1 MKTCPKCGELNGE
14 DRTTCFSCRKVLQNT
29 APYQKVCP
37 KCRTIYLPRAERCED
52 CGGQLAVYDPVVT
65 SAYARQSVARWWH
78 YVIAIFL
85 PLIGLIMA
93 LYYLGQGDNDLAK
106 TMLTT
111 VVACAVIQIVLGV
124 LLAACGMLA

>member
-14 DRTTCFSCRKVLQNT
+14 ERTTCFSCRKVLENT

-37 KCRTIYLPRAERCED
+37 KCRAVYSSKTERCED
-52 CGGQLAVYDPVVT
+52 CGVLLAVYDPRGLVVYT
-65 SAYARQSVARWWH
+65 TTGARWWH

-93 LYYLGQGDNDLAK
+93 LVYLNGGENELAK

-111 VVACAVIQIVLGV
+111 VVVCAVIQIVLGV

>member
-14 DRTTCFSCRKVLQNT
+14 DRTTCFSCRKVLGSNP
-29 APYQKVCP
+29 AYRKVCP
-37 KCRTIYLPRAERCED
+37 KCHTIYSPRAERCEN
-52 CGGQLAVYDPVVT
+52 CGTQLAVYDPVV
-65 SAYARQSVARWWH
+65 ASVYTQQTDATWWH

-93 LYYLGQGDNDLAK
+93 LVYLNSGENELAK

-124 LLAACGMLA
+124 LLAACGLLA

>member
-14 DRTTCFSCRKVLQNT
+14 DRTGCFSCRAALAKT
-29 APYQKVCP
+29 PPYRKVCP
-37 KCRTIYLPRAERCED
+37 KCRTIYSPRTERCEN
-52 CGGQLAVYDPVVT
+52 CGVQLAVYDTAVN
-65 SAYARQSVARWWH
+65 AYARQSEARWWH

-93 LYYLGQGDNDLAK
+93 LYYLSKGDNDLAK

-111 VVACAVIQIVLGV
+111 VVTCAVIQIVLGV
-124 LLAACGMLA
+124 MLAACGLA